1 MVLIPTSSITSY
13 SNADSFSVPT
23 LWNFPPMKRKIN
35 FIITYL
41 SGVAQDWFKVAL
53 QQKDLGYAQPWL
65 FTWHLFVEEL

>member
-23 LWNFPPMKRKIN
+23 LCNFPPMKRKIN